1 MAPTGAGDTRTRA
14 RNEEMM
20 SQNNPYM
27 NNPYAGGGAPA
38 PNYPQQPQYPNYEP
52 QQPQYYAAPS
62 SKWNGMAI
70 AGFVCSFFFSLIG
83 LVLSIIGYSQTKKS
97 GERGGDFAL
106 AGIIISAVSLA
117 LSILAIILLFVVFG
131 TVITAATVQ

>member
-1 MAPTGAGDTRTRA
+1 
-14 RNEEMM
+14 M
-20 SQNNPYM
+20 SQNNPTM
-27 NNPYAGGGAPA
+27 NNPYMGGGAPM
-38 PNYPQQPQYPNYEP
+38 PPQYPNYQT

-62 SKWNGMAI
+62 SKWNAMAI

-117 LSILAIILLFVVFG
+117 LSILACILLFVLFG
-131 TVITAATVQ
+131 TVITAAVVQ